1 MHHSKNMIKKY
12 KSFTIF
18 KRKEVTSEKAPG
30 YDALA
35 SIQNPDGTYEKSVNI
50 GGVWLREGRDGSKFF
65 SGKLSDTR
73 TYEGST
79 FAGFCIVSEVELNK
93 LIELAQAMVQKTNSP
108 LKDGYPTEVEKG
120 VPYVSDIEPN
130 PEDIPF

>member
-1 MHHSKNMIKKY
+1 MIKKY
-12 KSFTIF
+12 KTFTIF

-35 SIQNPDGTYEKSVNI
+35 SAQNPDGTYEKSVNI
-50 GGVWLREGRDGSKFF
+50 GGVWLREGKDGAKFF

-73 TYEGST
+73 DYQGTT
-79 FAGFCIVSEVELNK
+79 FPGFCIVNEEELK
-93 LIELAQAMVQKTNSP
+93 KVLELAQAMLQKANSP

-120 VPYVSDIEPN
+120 VPYVSNIELN